1 MGSTHIVIAATVSGM
16 RRALVGFAIAIAT
29 LVAFLLLLDPA
40 AIWAVLRGAS
50 VPWFA
55 AGFLAVLGAVAC
67 WAESM
72 RRVLIAAGGHLGPVR
87 GFAAYGTGML
97 AKQILPMGNAGGIAI
112 MAYAIGREADLDLD
126 RSLAVVTI
134 GDFLG
139 LLSTVVL
146 AFAGIGYVV
155 LTLPPSR
162 LVDVALLG
170 VVLVGLVFVMLG
182 LMLVYWRGLLRRL
195 VLAVAR
201 LLRLT
206 IGRVSDRVAAKL
218 TPKTVDAGIERY
230 FATFDAAATDRRAMA
245 AAAGLALLGWTLFA
259 VPLYTSAAAV
269 GEPIAFGLVLFVVP
283 VGGLATAVPLP
294 GGIGGVEF
302 AVTGMLL
309 AVTTIEPAVAAA
321 LVLLYRLCVYWFLI
335 LVGAGSLTFT
345 ATDLRSL
352 ASDVTDEPVVEE

>member
-1 MGSTHIVIAATVSGM
+1 M

-29 LVAFLLLLDPA
+29 LVTFLLLLDPA

-50 VPWFA
+50 VPWFG
-55 AGFLAVLGAVAC
+55 AGLLAVLGAVAC

-97 AKQILPMGNAGGIAI
+97 AKQILPMGNTGGIAI

-139 LLSTVVL
+139 LLSTLVL
-146 AFAGIGYVV
+146 AFIGIGYVV

-162 LVDVALLG
+162 LVDAALVGVA
-170 VVLVGLVFVMLG
+170 LVGLVFIILAVML
-182 LMLVYWRGLLRRL
+182 LYWRSLLRRL

-201 LLRLT
+201 VLRLSVGR
-206 IGRVSDRVAAKL
+206 ISNRVSSKL
-218 TPKTVDAGIERY
+218 SPRSVDSGIERY
-230 FATFDAAATDRRAMA
+230 FATFDAAATDRRAMMI
-245 AAAGLALLGWTLFA
+245 AAGLAMLGWTLFA
-259 VPLYTSAAAV
+259 VPLYTSATAV
-269 GEPIAFGLVLFVVP
+269 GESIAFGLVLFVVP

-309 AVTTIEPAVAAA
+309 AVTAIEPAVAAA
-321 LVLLYRLCVYWFLI
+321 IVLLYRLCVYWFLI
-335 LVGAGSLTFT
+335 LIGAGSLTVT

-352 ASDVTDEPVVEE
+352 ATDVTDEPAVEE

>member
-1 MGSTHIVIAATVSGM
+1 M

-29 LVAFLLLLDPA
+29 LVAFLLVLDPA

-50 VPWFA
+50 VPWFI
-55 AGFLAVLGAVAC
+55 AGLLAVLAAVAC

-72 RRVLIAAGGHLGPVR
+72 RRVLLAAGGHLGPVR

-97 AKQILPMGNAGGIAI
+97 GKQILPMGNAGGIAI

-139 LLSTVVL
+139 LISTVVL

-155 LTLPPSR
+155 ITLPPSR
-162 LVDVALLG
+162 LVDAAVLG
-170 VVLVGLVFVMLG
+170 VVLVGLVFVTLG
-182 LMLVYWRGLLRRL
+182 VMLVYWRSLLRRV
-195 VLAVAR
+195 VLGVAR
-201 LLRLT
+201 GLRLT
-206 IGRVSDRVAAKL
+206 IGRLSDRVAAKL
-218 TPKTVDAGIERY
+218 SPGGVDAGIQRY
-230 FATFDAAATDRRAMA
+230 FATFDAAATDRRAMLT
-245 AAAGLALLGWTLFA
+245 AAGLAVLGWTLFA

-302 AVTGMLL
+302 AVTGMML
-309 AVTTIEPAVAAA
+309 AVTAIEPAVAAA
-321 LVLLYRLCVYWFLI
+321 IVLLYRFCVYWFLI
-335 LVGAGSLTFT
+335 LVGAGSLTIT

-352 ASDVTDEPVVEE
+352 ASDVTEEPIPEE

>member
-1 MGSTHIVIAATVSGM
+1 MVDAATHFRM

-29 LVAFLLLLDPA
+29 LVAFLVVLDPE

-50 VPWFA
+50 IPWFVV
-55 AGFLAVLGAVAC
+55 GLLAVLGAVAC

-72 RRVLIAAGGHLGPVR
+72 RRVLLAAGGQLGPVR

-139 LLSTVVL
+139 LISTVVL

-162 LVDVALLG
+162 LVDAALLG
-170 VVLVGLVFVMLG
+170 VALVGLAFVTLG
-182 LMLVYWRGLLRRL
+182 VMLVYWRSLLRRL

-201 LLRLT
+201 ILRLT
-206 IGRVSDRVAAKL
+206 VGRLSDRVAAKL
-218 TPKTVDAGIERY
+218 APGSVDAGIERY

-245 AAAGLALLGWTLFA
+245 TAAGLAVLGWTLFA
-259 VPLYTSAAAV
+259 VPLLTSAAAV

-309 AVTTIEPAVAAA
+309 AVTSIEPAVAAA
-321 LVLLYRLCVYWFLI
+321 IVLLYRFCVYWFLI
-335 LVGAGSLTFT
+335 LIGAGSLTLT

-352 ASDVTDEPVVEE
+352 ASDVAEEPVPEE

>member
-1 MGSTHIVIAATVSGM
+1 MFVGATVPGM
-16 RRALVGFAIAIAT
+16 RRALVGFAIAITT

-50 VPWFA
+50 IPWFV
-55 AGFLAVLGAVAC
+55 AGLVAVLAAVAC

-72 RRVLIAAGGHLGPVR
+72 RRVLLAAGGHVGPLR
-87 GFAAYGTGML
+87 GFAAYATGML

-134 GDFLG
+134 GDFFG
-139 LLSTVVL
+139 LVSTVVL
-146 AFAGIGYVV
+146 AVAGIGYVV

-162 LVDVALLG
+162 LVDAALLG
-170 VVLVGLVFVMLG
+170 VILVGLVFVSVAV
-182 LMLVYWRGLLRRL
+182 MLVYWRSLLRRL
-195 VLAVAR
+195 VMAVAWF
-201 LLRLT
+201 LRMT
-206 IGRVSDRVAAKL
+206 IGRVSDRVASKL
-218 TPKTVDAGIERY
+218 SPGGVDAGIQRY
-230 FATFDAAATDRRAMA
+230 FATFDAAATDRRAMVT
-245 AAAGLALLGWTLFA
+245 AAGLALLGWTLFA
-259 VPLYTSAAAV
+259 VPLFTSAAAV

-309 AVTTIEPAVAAA
+309 AVTSIEPAVAAA
-321 LVLLYRLCVYWFLI
+321 IVLLYRLCVYWFLI
-335 LVGAGSLTFT
+335 LVGVSGLTVT
-345 ATDLRSL
+345 ATDLRTL
-352 ASDVTDEPVVEE
+352 ASDAADEPVVEE

>member
-1 MGSTHIVIAATVSGM
+1 M
-16 RRALVGFAIAIAT
+16 RRAILGFAIAIAT
-29 LVAFLLLLDPA
+29 LVAFLLVLDPA

-50 VPWFA
+50 IPWFV
-55 AGFLAVLGAVAC
+55 AGLVAVLAAVAC

-72 RRVLIAAGGHLGPVR
+72 RRVLLAAGGHLGPVR

-139 LLSTVVL
+139 LISTVVL
-146 AFAGIGYVV
+146 AFAGIAYVV
-155 LTLPPSR
+155 VTLPPSR
-162 LVDVALLG
+162 LVDAALLG
-170 VVLVGLVFVMLG
+170 VVLVGLAFVTFAVT
-182 LMLVYWRGLLRRL
+182 LVYWRSLLRRL

-201 LLRLT
+201 ALRLT
-206 IGRVSDRVAAKL
+206 VGRFSDRLAAKL
-218 TPKTVDAGIERY
+218 SPGDVDAGIERY
-230 FATFDAAATDRRAMA
+230 FATFDAAATDRRAMLT
-245 AAAGLALLGWTLFA
+245 AAGLALLGWTLFA

-309 AVTTIEPAVAAA
+309 AVTSIEPAVAAA

-335 LVGAGSLTFT
+335 LVGASGLTIT
-345 ATDLRSL
+345 STDPRSL
-352 ASDVTDEPVVEE
+352 ASDAAEDSIVEE

>member
-1 MGSTHIVIAATVSGM
+1 MVVGVGTSTM
-16 RRALVGFAIAIAT
+16 RRALLGFAIAIAT

-40 AIWAVLRGAS
+40 AIWAVISGAS
-50 VPWFA
+50 VPWFL
-55 AGFLAVLGAVAC
+55 AGLVAVLGAVAC

-72 RRVLIAAGGHLGPVR
+72 RRVLVAAGGHLGPVR

-139 LLSTVVL
+139 LISTVVL

-155 LTLPPSR
+155 VTLPPSR
-162 LVDVALLG
+162 LVNAAVVG
-170 VVLVGLVFVMLG
+170 VVLVGLAFVTLG
-182 LMLVYWRGLLRRL
+182 VMLVYWRSLLRRL

-201 LLRLT
+201 ALRLT
-206 IGRVSDRVAAKL
+206 VGRLSDRVAAKL
-218 TPKTVDAGIERY
+218 SHESVGAGVERY
-230 FATFDAAATDRRAMA
+230 FATFDAATTDRRAMA
-245 AAAGLALLGWTLFA
+245 VAAGLALLGWTLFA

-309 AVTTIEPAVAAA
+309 AVTAIEPAVAAA
-321 LVLLYRLCVYWFLI
+321 IVLLYRLCVYWFLLLI
-335 LVGAGSLTFT
+335 GAGSLTVT
-345 ATDLRSL
+345 ATDLRAL
-352 ASDVTDEPVVEE
+352 ASDVADEPVVEE